1 MISQRHFLR
10 IACGSTATMLLT
22 ACGAN
27 QMPASAPTS
36 KPAEAPKT
44 APTTASAAPT
54 RAPAAAAPPA
64 APTTAAQPAA
74 TSAPAAA
81 KSWQPN
87 GTIEFVVPYAPGG
100 GSSITALE
108 MNKAIQESRLLPQPM
123 NIVNKPGASGS
134 VGLAYVV
141 EKRGDPMVLATGVD
155 SGLINNKLDGN
166 SPIDF
171 EDLTPIALTA
181 IDETLIATQ
190 STSQFQSMND
200 LIDFGKANPGKL
212 TAGGTGASGTERLVF
227 ILLEDAAG
235 IEIEYVP
242 FNSGGEVN
250 AALLGGHVDV
260 ASSNPNEFYPQI
272 EAGKLRPLASMSRQ
286 RLATLQDTPTMV
298 ELGYP
303 RAVMQLGR
311 GVVGPPG
318 IPAEALA
325 FYEDLFRRVTET
337 PTWKEYTEKN
347 SMTLEYRDS
356 KSYTAYL
363 RETRDKMRELN
374 ELLQR
379 SG

>member
-1 MISQRHFLR
+1 MTSRRHFLR
-10 IACGSTATMLLT
+10 IACGSTTTMLLA

-44 APTTASAAPT
+44 APTTA
-54 RAPAAAAPPA
+54 
-64 APTTAAQPAA
+64 PTTAAQPAA
-74 TSAPAAA
+74 TIAPAATAAPAAA
-81 KSWQPN
+81 KGWQPN

-134 VGLAYVV
+134 VGLAYAV

-171 EDLTPIALTA
+171 DDLTPIALTA
-181 IDETLIATQ
+181 VDETLIATQ
-190 STSQFQSMND
+190 TTSRFQSMQD

-227 ILLEDAAG
+227 VLLEDAAG

-250 AALLGGHVDV
+250 AAILGGHIDV
-260 ASSNPNEFYPQI
+260 AASNPNEFYPQI
-272 EAGKLRPLASMSRQ
+272 EAGSLRPLATMSRQ
-286 RLATLQDTPTMV
+286 RLSALKDTPTMV

-318 IPAEALA
+318 IPGEAVT
-325 FYEDLFRRVTET
+325 FYEDLFKKVTET
-337 PTWKEYTEKN
+337 PVWKEYTNKN
-347 SMTLEYRDS
+347 SMALEYRNSQD
-356 KSYTAYL
+356 YTTYL
-363 RETRDKMRELN
+363 RETRDRMRELN
-374 ELLQR
+374 ELLKR

>member
-1 MISQRHFLR
+1 MTSRRHFLKL
-10 IACGSTATMLLT
+10 ACGTGVTTLMT
-22 ACGAN
+22 ACAGAN
-27 QMPASAPTS
+27 QVPASAPAAKAT
-36 KPAEAPKT
+36 EAPKV
-44 APTTASAAPT
+44 AAP
-54 RAPAAAAPPA
+54 A
-64 APTTAAQPAA
+64 TAAL

-81 KSWQPN
+81 PTTAPTVAAKPAAAATPAAAASWQPN
-87 GTIEFVVPYAPGG
+87 GPIEFVVPYAPGG

-108 MNKAIQESRLLPQPM
+108 MNKAIQDAKLLPQPM

-134 VGLAYVV
+134 VGLAYAV

-171 EDLTPIALTA
+171 EDLSPIALTA

-190 STSQFQSMND
+190 STSQFTSMKD
-200 LIDFGKANPGKL
+200 LIDYGTANPGKL

-250 AALLGGHVDV
+250 AAILGGHIDV

-272 EAGKLRPLASMSRQ
+272 EAGSLRPLATMSRQ
-286 RLATLQDTPTMV
+286 RLSALKDTPTMV

-318 IPAEALA
+318 IPVEAIA
-325 FYEDLFRRVTET
+325 FYEDLFRKVTET
-337 PTWKEYTEKN
+337 QVWKEYTEKN
-347 SMTLEYRDS
+347 SMTLEYRNS
-356 KSYTAYL
+356 QSYVAYL
-363 RETRDKMRELN
+363 TETRETMRELN